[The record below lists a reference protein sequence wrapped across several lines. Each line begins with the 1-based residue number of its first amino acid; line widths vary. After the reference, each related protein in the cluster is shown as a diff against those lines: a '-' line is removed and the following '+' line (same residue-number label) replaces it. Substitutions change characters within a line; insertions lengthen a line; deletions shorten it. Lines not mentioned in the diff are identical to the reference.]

1 MKFKNAF
8 LYKSNYQKTKLQSD
22 RFWFSEIS
30 FMIRLSLMET
40 YNILNKKL
48 RNLNLKEKEIKLLD
62 EYSNLVF
69 LNNNFLHLIA
79 PMSAEEFVTY
89 HILESLMMLELLPN
103 NSRFADIGA
112 GAGLPSIPCLI
123 ARKDLGAVL
132 IETKLKKAIFLR
144 EAIKKLNLENRAEV
158 INKQFQEI
166 EKPNVEFITCRALD
180 KFAQKIP
187 KLLKWGKNSNF
198 ILFGG
203 NSIRKALKE
212 LKINYEERL
221 LPFSTQRFLF
231 FIKTN

>member
-1 MKFKNAF
+1 
-8 LYKSNYQKTKLQSD
+8 
-22 RFWFSEIS
+22 
-30 FMIRLSLMET
+30 
-40 YNILNKKL
+40 
-48 RNLNLKEKEIKLLD
+48 
-62 EYSNLVF
+62 
-69 LNNNFLHLIA
+69 
-79 PMSAEEFVTY
+79 
-89 HILESLMMLELLPN
+89 
-103 NSRFADIGA
+103 
-112 GAGLPSIPCLI
+112 
-123 ARKDLGAVL
+123 LGAVL